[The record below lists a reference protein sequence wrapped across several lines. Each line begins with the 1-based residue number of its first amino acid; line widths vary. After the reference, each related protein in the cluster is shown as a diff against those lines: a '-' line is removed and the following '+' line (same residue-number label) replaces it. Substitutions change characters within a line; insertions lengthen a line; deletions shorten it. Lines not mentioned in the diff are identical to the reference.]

1 MLDDLN
7 AKYSTALAS
16 NEELLSQIERL
27 NEELYNFKFG
37 NVSPLRS
44 PSRSPPLSPQQ
55 TNMEINSTNSEINA
69 NISNDHHKDQLIK
82 SQDKNL
88 SELKKVNKSL
98 RTNLFESEKIKIQL
112 EEELIKS
119 KNENEIKSKE
129 IVELKEK
136 LSISME
142 ALSIARSTLL
152 DFDDCFVDNKTKDAD
167 KKQNMPIQKDLKIN
181 TDDEKSLEAKRS
193 FEFLSKEMGKPS
205 PKKSNTNSPQQS
217 KSKSSNN
224 LVSDELDKALLD
236 KVTKALPDSSQDK
249 DPTYNEKSQTYL
261 NKKSEKKAD
270 GVKSDNLDDKNSGK
284 TDLKNAKETN
294 TKADQ
299 LAAPNGIVG
308 SFRKGLLG
316 WFYPEV
322 HDASENLGNKLE
334 AYYDKSQDRW
344 IFPGDEDSSNAQS
357 LAPPPLSGFVTSTSM
372 PKISDTKTQTQLS
385 SDPIDALILPPVRS
399 ALSFSNLN
407 NISTLDPILNSSNPP
422 PSIKLWSP
430 TASMESKM
438 NEITEIKNFNPNSND
453 NSIQYHS
460 VNEISTNVS
469 T

>member
-1 MLDDLN
+1 
-7 AKYSTALAS
+7 
-16 NEELLSQIERL
+16 
-27 NEELYNFKFG
+27 
-37 NVSPLRS
+37 
-44 PSRSPPLSPQQ
+44 
-55 TNMEINSTNSEINA
+55 MEIDSTNSEINA
-69 NISNDHHKDQLIK
+69 SISNDHHKDQLIK
-82 SQDKNL
+82 SQNKNL

-98 RTNLFESEKIKIQL
+98 RTNLFESERIKKQL
-112 EEELIKS
+112 EEELIKT

-129 IVELKEK
+129 IAELKEK
-136 LSISME
+136 LSNSME

-152 DFDDCFVDNKTKDAD
+152 DFDDCFVDHKTKDAD
-167 KKQNMPIQKDLKIN
+167 NKKQNTPIQKDLKIN

-205 PKKSNTNSPQQS
+205 PKKSNTNLPEPS

-236 KVTKALPDSSQDK
+236 KVTKALPNSNSSKDK
-249 DPTYNEKSQTYL
+249 DPTYYEKSQTNL
-261 NKKSEKKAD
+261 NKKSENKTESAKA
-270 GVKSDNLDDKNSGK
+270 VNVDDKNSGK
-284 TDLKNAKETN
+284 TDFKNPKETN
-294 TKADQ
+294 PKANQ

-344 IFPGDEDSSNAQS
+344 VFPGEEDSSNAPS

-372 PKISDTKTQTQLS
+372 PKISDTKIQTQSS
-385 SDPIDALILPPVRS
+385 SDPIDALISPPVRS

-453 NSIQYHS
+453 NSIQYHP